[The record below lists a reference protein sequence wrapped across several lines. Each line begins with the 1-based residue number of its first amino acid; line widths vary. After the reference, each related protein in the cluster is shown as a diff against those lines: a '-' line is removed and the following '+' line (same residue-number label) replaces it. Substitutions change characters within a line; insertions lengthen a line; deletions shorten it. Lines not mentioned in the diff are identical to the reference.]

1 MLIPMPKL
9 IYTLWKRDAET
20 GDEFRDA
27 LLGTLLPKLG
37 ALGAVKR
44 MRLTVADSAVAPAFH
59 KRLQGCQP
67 LPDAVLSVYVDENGG
82 GDKALVD
89 SAVDAGSH
97 ASQSYRVSEKQPLNK
112 PPYTAVPG
120 ARVYGF
126 CQVVFLQRPARLSE
140 AQWLELWQGQ
150 HTQVAID
157 TQATFAYRQNI
168 IEKAFNENSPVLHAM
183 IEENFPPEAMSSEQA
198 FYGAKDDV
206 DLKARQRTMI
216 ESCARF
222 IDFDKIDVIPMSEYH
237 FEP

>member
-1 MLIPMPKL
+1 MAKL
-9 IYTLWKRDAET
+9 IYTLWKRDADA
-20 GDEFRDA
+20 GDEFRDS
-27 LLGTLLPKLG
+27 LLSTLLPKLG

-67 LPDAVLSVYVDENGG
+67 LPDAVLSVYVDENGVG
-82 GDKALVD
+82 NKALID
-89 SAVDAGSH
+89 RAVDAGSH
-97 ASQSYRVSEKQPLNK
+97 KFQSYQVSEKQPLNK

-120 ARVYGF
+120 MRVFGF
-126 CQVVFLQRPARLSE
+126 CQVVFLQRPVRLSE

-157 TQATFAYRQNI
+157 TQATFSYRQNI
-168 IEKAFNENSPVLHAM
+168 IEKTFNDDSPVLHAM
-183 IEENFPPEAMSSEQA
+183 IEESFPPEAMSSEQA

-206 DLKARQRTMI
+206 DLKTKQRVMI

-222 IDFDKIDVIPMSEYH
+222 IDFDKIDVIPMSEYC
-237 FEP
+237 FGP